1 MSKATDNKITPP
13 EQWVDLHGKFLSRYA
28 TGRVKNRQAAED
40 LVQET
45 FIAALKARHNFS
57 GRSSERSW
65 FVGIL
70 KHKMVDFFRKDSKER
85 SVASLERMSFNK
97 GSSIDNSWR
106 WFQSQNSIFQMPDGA
121 AQQKGFFSVLV
132 QCLSKLPETL
142 SNAFVLSEIKG
153 LETEEVCRILGIS
166 SSNLWVRLHRA
177 RASLRSQLQIK
188 WVGI

>member
-13 EQWVDLHGKFLSRYA
+13 EQWVDLHGQYLSRYA
-28 TGRVKNRQAAED
+28 TGRVRNRQAAED

-45 FIAALKARHNFS
+45 FIAALKARKNFS

-70 KHKMVDFFRKDSKER
+70 KHKIVDFFRKDSRER
-85 SVASLERMSFNK
+85 SVASLERISFNT
-97 GSSIDNSWR
+97 GAGTDNSWR
-106 WFQSQNSIFQMPDGA
+106 WLQGYGSTLEMPDGA
-121 AQQKGFFSVLV
+121 AQQKGFFSVLI
-132 QCLSKLPETL
+132 QCLSQLPETL
-142 SNAFVLSEIKG
+142 SRAFVLREING
-153 LETEEVCRILGIS
+153 LETEEVCKILDIS

-177 RASLRSQLQIK
+177 RASLRTQLQVK